1 MQCSKCNSENTQRL
15 EVIYEGGTQ
24 NISTTSHSAGAGIG
38 GTFGIGGVRTST
50 SGTSQS
56 TLAAKASPPVKK
68 RIFESIL
75 TAVMGFF
82 VFIGSGLGMKIFGFL
97 LIGAGVYLTYVAI
110 QFNAQ
115 KWPGLYQYWKESW
128 LCNKCGH
135 IFHHHFD

>member
-1 MQCSKCNSENTQRL
+1 MQCSKCNSENIQRL

-24 NISTTSHSAGAGIG
+24 NISTTSHSAAAGIG
-38 GTFGIGGVRTST
+38 GTFGIGGVRTAT

-56 TLAAKASPPVKK
+56 TLASKASPPSKK
-68 RIFESIL
+68 KFSASIL
-75 TAVMGFF
+75 MAVLGFF
-82 VFIGSGLGMKIFGFL
+82 FIGSGWGMTVFGCL

-110 QFNAQ
+110 QFNSQ
-115 KWPGLYQYWKESW
+115 KWPELYQYWEKSW